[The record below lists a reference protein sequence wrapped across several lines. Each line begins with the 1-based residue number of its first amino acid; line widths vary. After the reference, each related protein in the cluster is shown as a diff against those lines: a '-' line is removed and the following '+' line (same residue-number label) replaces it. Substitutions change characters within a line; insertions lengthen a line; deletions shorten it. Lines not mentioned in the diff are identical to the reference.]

1 MTNFPKV
8 DKISKLFSYPAKP
21 MKVFTHGFIDSIK
34 PETGSNVTFFVNGEK
49 TGQHYDMIMSC
60 AVDGDWNKIS
70 LVWFPNPLA
79 PDIQIHVS
87 WGTRL
92 VFCCN

>member
-1 MTNFPKV
+1 
-8 DKISKLFSYPAKP
+8 

-34 PETGSNVTFFVNGEK
+34 PESGSNLTFFVNGEK
-49 TGQHYDMIMSC
+49 IGQHYDMIMSC

-79 PDIQIHVS
+79 PDIQMHVS

-92 VFCCN
+92 DFFCD